1 MRFLRREIFA
11 DGQRLEV
18 AGHPVRLKVSA
29 RARQVSLRVDRVNRE
44 VTAVAPT
51 ARRLAD
57 AADFAHQRQ
66 AWIAAQLSAL
76 PQPQALAIGDEIGL
90 FGQPCRLETG
100 EGRARL
106 IAGADGEP
114 ARIVNCGRE
123 ELDLWMAGRVIRRE
137 ADRVFAERVR
147 FHCGALGAPLPSVKT
162 ADATGRW
169 GSCTPARPERR
180 AAIRLSWRLALAP
193 FEVADYVVAHE
204 VAHLKEANHGPR
216 FWALVHDLVGDPKP
230 HRAWLRAEGPRLH
243 AFGR

>member
-1 MRFLRREIFA
+1 MRFLRRDVFA

-66 AWIAAQLSAL
+66 AWIAAQMAAL
-76 PQPQALAIGDEIGL
+76 PTPESLAVGDEISL
-90 FGQPCRLETG
+90 FGRPCRLETG
-100 EGRARL
+100 PGRARL
-106 IAGADGEP
+106 VPGLDDGP
-114 ARIVNCGRE
+114 ARIINCGRDS
-123 ELDLWMAGRVIRRE
+123 LDLWMAGRVIRRE
-137 ADRVFAERVR
+137 AERVFAERVR
-147 FHCGALGAPLPSVKT
+147 VHCAALGAPLPSVRT
-162 ADATGRW
+162 ADAAGRW
-169 GSCTPARPERR
+169 GSCSPARPERR
-180 AAIRLSWRLALAP
+180 ASIRLSWRLALAP

-216 FWALVHDLVGDPKP
+216 FWAHVRDLVGDPRP

>member
-29 RARQVSLRVDRVNRE
+29 RARQISLRVDRVNRE

-57 AADFAHQRQ
+57 AADFARERQ
-66 AWIAAQLSAL
+66 AWIAAQLTAL
-76 PQPQALAIGDEIGL
+76 PLPQSLAIGDEISL

-100 EGRARL
+100 TGRARL
-106 IAGADGEP
+106 VPATQAAP
-114 ARIVNCGRE
+114 ARIINCGRDD
-123 ELDLWMAGRVIRRE
+123 LDLWMAGRVIRRE
-137 ADRVFAERVR
+137 ADKVFAQRVGH
-147 FHCGALGAPLPSVKT
+147 HCAALGAPLPSVKT
-162 ADATGRW
+162 ADASGRW
-169 GSCTPARPERR
+169 GSCTPARVERR

-193 FEVADYVVAHE
+193 FAVADYVVAHE
-204 VAHLKEANHGPR
+204 VAHLREANHGPR
-216 FWALVHDLVGDPKP
+216 FWALVHDLIGDPKP